1 MFPVQG
7 WKLGRVVSQ
16 TAPKKKRKRKGE
28 EEKDSAINVK
38 PILPSRTN
46 PFSFRPSSSTQG
58 FSSKQQLTPG
68 KKKKRLEQEKDDSK
82 DAGLSRPATGKSLS
96 SKARKRRKLE
106 LPVEPEELL
115 PPVNKLSMKL
125 DQASTGINLTPLQ
138 QKMRA
143 KLSGSQ
149 FRYINEK
156 LYTSHS
162 SEALTLFG
170 NKPSLF
176 YDVFS
181 LSSYIILVSR
191 WLSISSS
198 VVAV

>member
-28 EEKDSAINVK
+28 EEKESATNVP
-38 PILPSRTN
+38 PIQPPRAN
-46 PFSFRPSSSTQG
+46 PFSFRPSSSLQD
-58 FSSKQQLTPG
+58 FDSKQQSTPG
-68 KKKKRLEQEKDDSK
+68 KITKRLEQEKDDSK
-82 DAGLSRPATGKSLS
+82 DAGHSRPATGKSLS

-106 LPVEPEELL
+106 LHTEAEELL
-115 PPVNKLSMKL
+115 PPANKLSMKL
-125 DQASTGINLTPLQ
+125 DRLSRGTNLTPLQ
-138 QKMRA
+138 QKMRTQ
-143 KLSGSQ
+143 LSGSQ

-176 YDVFS
+176 YDVS
-181 LSSYIILVSR
+181 PLLSYIILVSR
-191 WLSISSS
+191 RLSTSSS
-198 VVAV
+198 VMAV